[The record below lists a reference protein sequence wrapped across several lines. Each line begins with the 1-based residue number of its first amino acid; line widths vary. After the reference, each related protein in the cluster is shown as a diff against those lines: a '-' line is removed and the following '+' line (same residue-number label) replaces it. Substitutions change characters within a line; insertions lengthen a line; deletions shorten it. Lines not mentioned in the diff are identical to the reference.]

1 MYTHREPSA
10 WHREQT
16 GAAESHRIC
25 RERHGIQA
33 FETRFAGRDFC
44 SLIVLVTINTR
55 SIKQENELIKPKGSR
70 IACAGW
76 CWVDSRSPGYGGFT
90 WAQYPISLCGAT
102 GPLPPTI
109 H

>member
-16 GAAESHRIC
+16 GVAESHRMC

-70 IACAGW
+70 MRVLAGVGSIAAAL
-76 CWVDSRSPGYGGFT
+76 DMGF
-90 WAQYPISLCGAT
+90 YMGSIPD
-102 GPLPPTI
+102 
-109 H
+109 